1 MHSLSDE
8 ECDYLIDY
16 TGLDVAIAGSLEETP
31 VVFFH
36 RNKNVIEFVTI
47 LKQKLNTI

>member
-1 MHSLSDE
+1 MYSLSDE

-16 TGLDVAIAGSLEETP
+16 TGLDVEVAGSLEEIP

>member
-1 MHSLSDE
+1 MHLLSDE

-16 TGLDVAIAGSLEETP
+16 TGLDVAATEVLDKTP

-47 LKQKLNTI
+47 LKQKLNTV